1 MKIMGFKSIV
11 VFDLDETLIDSRHRT
26 PRNPDGTVNL
36 AYYMKHATRE
46 NIFKDT
52 LYPLANE
59 AKRIFA
65 EGKHYVIF
73 CTARHMHD
81 ADYDFLSHHG
91 LKAHRILSREQAKPA
106 HYKMSDAAYKRTWI
120 YPRLKLRQ
128 FSGKHWIMFDDE
140 KKVIAAM
147 RAIGVKCL
155 NAVKLNERLQRG

>member
-1 MKIMGFKSIV
+1 MRYKSVI

-36 AYYMKHATRE
+36 AYYMAHATRE

-59 AKRIFA
+59 ARRLYM
-65 EGKHYVIF
+65 EGNHYIIF

-81 ADYDFLSHHG
+81 ADYDFLATHN
-91 LKAHRILSREQAKPA
+91 LLAHRILSRDKAKPG
-106 HYKMSDAAYKRTWI
+106 HYKMRDADYKTCWI
-120 YPRLKLRQ
+120 KPRMSLRQ
-128 FSGKHWIMFDDE
+128 FSGLAWHMFDDE

-147 RAIGVKCL
+147 RVIGVHCK
-155 NAVKLNERLQRG
+155 NAIRVNERLING

>member
-1 MKIMGFKSIV
+1 MAYKSVI

-36 AYYMKHATRE
+36 AYYMANATRE

-59 AKRIFA
+59 AKRIYA
-65 EGKHYVIF
+65 QGEHYVIF
-73 CTARHMHD
+73 CTARHMHA
-81 ADYDFLSHHG
+81 ADYDYLAHHG
-91 LKAHRILSREQAKPA
+91 LKAHRILSRDKAKPG
-106 HYKMSDAAYKRTWI
+106 HYSMRDADYKRTWI

-128 FSGKHWIMFDDE
+128 FAALHWIMFEDE
-140 KKVIAAM
+140 KKVISAM

-155 NAVKLNERLQRG
+155 NAVKLNERLCNG